1 MKEIITKNSKA
12 TQEFANNFAKNLNS
26 GDILALVGDLGG
38 GKTTFTKGLAYGLG
52 INEKEVSSPTFT
64 LIREY
69 KIKNNPNIKKL
80 FHLDLYRLHSE
91 KEAEE
96 LGLHELFEDKSAI
109 IVIEWADR
117 IKNLLPD
124 YTEWLKFEFIDENTR
139 KIIIS

>member
-1 MKEIITKNSKA
+1 M
-12 TQEFANNFAKNLNS
+12 
-26 GDILALVGDLGG
+26 
-38 GKTTFTKGLAYGLG
+38 
-52 INEKEVSSPTFT
+52 
-64 LIREY
+64 
-69 KIKNNPNIKKL
+69 
-80 FHLDLYRLHSE
+80 DLYRLHSE